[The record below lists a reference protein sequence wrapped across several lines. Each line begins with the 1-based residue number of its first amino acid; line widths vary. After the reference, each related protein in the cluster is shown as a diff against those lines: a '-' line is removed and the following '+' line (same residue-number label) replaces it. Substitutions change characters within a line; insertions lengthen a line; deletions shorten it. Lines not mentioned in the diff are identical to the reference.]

1 VSHARGAAGPAARAT
16 MGAVQPGAEN
26 PAALKVIAR
35 HAEAIATVRAF
46 AERSEALRVVLLLD
60 LGEEAPAMLDAGPG
74 GTLELTHEGEAHE
87 VPGAMPVPAPPRALP
102 EIRPAPS
109 SALRADPQTGELAA
123 PIGAIANLGHAV
135 LGLARAFG
143 GRSVATAEFATQDPD
158 LPMTIVARDGEPLLL
173 AVGDGRFELPL

>member
-1 VSHARGAAGPAARAT
+1 MAAVP
-16 MGAVQPGAEN
+16 PGAED
-26 PAALKVIAR
+26 PAALKAIAR

-46 AERSEALRVVLLLD
+46 AVRSEALRVVLLLD
-60 LGEEAPAMLDAGPG
+60 LGDEQAPAMLDGEPSGA
-74 GTLELTHEGEAHE
+74 LDLTVEGEPYE
-87 VPGAMPVPAPPRALP
+87 VPAEMPVPAPPRALP

-109 SALRADPQTGELAA
+109 SALKADPITGELAA
-123 PIGAIANLGHAV
+123 PIGAVANLGSAV

-173 AVGDGRFELPL
+173 AVGDGRFELPLER

>member
-1 VSHARGAAGPAARAT
+1 MP
-16 MGAVQPGAEN
+16 PGAEQ
-26 PAALKVIAR
+26 PAALKAIAR

-46 AERSEALRVVLLLD
+46 AERSEALRVVLLVD
-60 LGEEAPAMLDAGPG
+60 LGDEAPAMLDLGAGG
-74 GTLELTHEGEAHE
+74 ALELTDDGVAHT
-87 VPGAMPVPAPPRALP
+87 VPPDAPVPVPPRALP

-109 SALRADPQTGELAA
+109 SALRADPVTGELAA

-143 GRSVATAEFATQDPD
+143 GRSVATAEFATQVPD
-158 LPMTIVARDGEPLLL
+158 LPMTIVAREGEPLLL

>member
-1 VSHARGAAGPAARAT
+1 MA
-16 MGAVQPGAEN
+16 AVQPGAEN
-26 PAALKVIAR
+26 PAALKAVAR

-60 LGEEAPAMLDAGPG
+60 LGDEDEPAMLDSGPG
-74 GTLELTHEGEAHE
+74 GALELTDEGEAHD
-87 VPGAMPVPAPPRALP
+87 VPAGMPVPAPPRSLP

-109 SALRADPQTGELAA
+109 SALKADPVTGELAA

-143 GRSVATAEFATQDPD
+143 GRSVASAEFATEDPD
-158 LPMTIVARDGEPLLL
+158 LPMTIVAREGEPLLL
-173 AVGDGRFELPL
+173 AVGDGRFELPLE

>member
-1 VSHARGAAGPAARAT
+1 LA
-16 MGAVQPGAEN
+16 AVQPGAEN
-26 PAALKVIAR
+26 PAALKAVAR
-35 HAEAIATVRAF
+35 HAEAVATVRAF
-46 AERSEALRVVLLLD
+46 AARSEALRVVLLVD
-60 LGEEAPAMLDAGPG
+60 RGDDPPAMLDVALG
-74 GTLELTHEGEAHE
+74 GAIELTDEGEAHA
-87 VPGAMPVPAPPRALP
+87 VPPEMPVPAPPRALP

-109 SALRADPQTGELAA
+109 SALRADPVTGELAA

-158 LPMTIVARDGEPLLL
+158 LPMTIVAREGEPLLL

>member
-1 VSHARGAAGPAARAT
+1 

-26 PAALKVIAR
+26 PAALKLIAR

-60 LGEEAPAMLDAGPG
+60 LGEEAPAMLDAAPG
-74 GTLELTHEGEAHE
+74 GAVELTDEDGSHD
-87 VPGAMPVPAPPRALP
+87 VPAAMPVPAPPRALP

>member
-1 VSHARGAAGPAARAT
+1 MA
-16 MGAVQPGAEN
+16 AVQPGAED
-26 PAALKVIAR
+26 PAALKAIAR

-46 AERSEALRVVLLLD
+46 AVRSEALRVVLLLD
-60 LGEEAPAMLDAGPG
+60 LGDEEAPAMLDAGPSG
-74 GTLELTHEGEAHE
+74 ALDLTDEGEPYE
-87 VPGAMPVPAPPRALP
+87 VPAEMPVPAPPRALP

-109 SALRADPQTGELAA
+109 SALKADPITGELAA
-123 PIGAIANLGHAV
+123 PIGAIANLGSAV

-173 AVGDGRFELPL
+173 AVGDGRFELPLDA

>member
-1 VSHARGAAGPAARAT
+1 MA
-16 MGAVQPGAEN
+16 AVQPGAQD
-26 PAALKVIAR
+26 PAALKAIAR

-46 AERSEALRVVLLLD
+46 VSRSEALRVVLLLD
-60 LGEEAPAMLDAGPG
+60 LGDAEAPAMLDARPG
-74 GTLELTHEGEAHE
+74 AALELIDAGEGHE
-87 VPGAMPVPAPPRALP
+87 VPAEMPVPAPPRALP

-109 SALRADPQTGELAA
+109 SALKADPVTGELAA
-123 PIGAIANLGHAV
+123 PIGAIANLGGAV

>member
-1 VSHARGAAGPAARAT
+1 MA
-16 MGAVQPGAEN
+16 AVQPGAGD
-26 PAALKVIAR
+26 PAVLKAIAR

-46 AERSEALRVVLLLD
+46 AARSEALRVVLLID
-60 LGEEAPAMLDAGPG
+60 LGDDESPAMLDAAPG
-74 GTLELTHEGEAHE
+74 GAIELIAEGESHV
-87 VPGAMPVPAPPRALP
+87 VPPGLPVPVPPRALP
-102 EIRPAPS
+102 EIRPAPAS
-109 SALRADPQTGELAA
+109 TMRADPATGELAA

-158 LPMTIVARDGEPLLL
+158 LPMTIVAREGEPLLL